1 MIKPLLF
8 ILVLN
13 GAGHWEVGEA
23 RDMFSNQDCERAV
36 IELTQQGVKATCS
49 HFDEAAHKRV
59 NVKRTEIIEAQIAVQ
74 LAELAV
80 LRKRV
85 DEVTR
90 QGLRGGWCKTV
101 QKNGASPT
109 APYAFSKVEKY
120 WPGGIKPTVGE
131 CIRLIGGTRDP
142 VTLEPPEKIVAQLKR
157 GYQ

>member
-1 MIKPLLF
+1 MIKATLF
-8 ILVLN
+8 ILSAVI
-13 GAGHWEVGEA
+13 AGDPPTIVSWEVAQAVE
-23 RDMFSNQDCERAV
+23 MTTTECEVQMA
-36 IELTQQGVKATCS
+36 ELRRTGVRATCS
-49 HFDEAAHKRV
+49 HLTKDLSTV
-59 NVKRTEIIEAQIAVQ
+59 IIEAQIAVQ

-90 QGLRGGWCKTV
+90 RGLREGWCKTV
-101 QKNGASPT
+101 QRNGASPT

-120 WPGGIKPTVGE
+120 WPEGIKPTLGE

-142 VTLEPPEKIVAQLKR
+142 VTSEPPEKIVAQLKR